1 MKTTLLY
8 EEHGL
13 RRFVLVLDK
22 GEEACRAIGDFAVE
36 NHITAASLTAIGAAS
51 DATLGYFDPE
61 TSSYV
66 STVFDEQMELA
77 SCLGDIADDHG
88 KSALHAHVV
97 LGRRD
102 STAVA
107 GHLQKLHVFPTME
120 VILTESPAHLR
131 KRLDP
136 ATGLALI
143 DPASS
148 AGA

>member
-1 MKTTLLY
+1 
-8 EEHGL
+8 
-13 RRFVLVLDK
+13 
-22 GEEACRAIGDFAVE
+22 
-36 NHITAASLTAIGAAS
+36 
-51 DATLGYFDPE
+51 
-61 TSSYV
+61 
-66 STVFDEQMELA
+66 MELA

-88 KSALHAHVV
+88 KPTLHAHAV

-107 GHLQKLHVFPTME
+107 GHLQKLDVLPTLE
-120 VILTESPAHLR
+120 VILMEAPAHLR

-136 ATGLALI
+136 ATGLALM